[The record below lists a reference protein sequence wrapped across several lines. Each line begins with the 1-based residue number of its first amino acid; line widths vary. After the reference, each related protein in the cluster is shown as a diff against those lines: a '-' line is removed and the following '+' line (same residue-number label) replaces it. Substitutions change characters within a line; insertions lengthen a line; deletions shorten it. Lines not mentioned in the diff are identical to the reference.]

1 MSRSR
6 NAYRRA
12 GSWVTGTGWVTTTA
26 PAPEPVDTTPP
37 PRAIN
42 ELRHGYTLANLDQLT
57 RLAVGRCGP
66 MASDYCD
73 RRDIVWSAIAEALYS
88 ATTPPHPSDLIRAG
102 QRALWDS
109 VTANLRHDGYAGHQ
123 VGSGPGSGRAFQV
136 FWAEHAVPTPSPEGR
151 IVEHLALAQIMPLLT
166 PRQRDVITALAAH
179 GDYQV
184 AADAIGLTRNAFV
197 AIASDARSRFR
208 AWWHEGEAPSGHW
221 RRDIRR
227 SSTGAVVKKSG
238 LREQLKQHR
247 CKTRAK
253 NLRAGLITPKPP
265 PEPVSDATRA
275 AVVVAYLGGGTI
287 RSCAAL
293 VGLTEWQVRVVLNG
307 AGVVMRP
314 RGQRPA
320 DPSSPR
326 RMFGDLRADRDAERH
341 RP

>member
-12 GSWVTGTGWVTTTA
+12 GNWVTGTGWVTTTE

-37 PRAIN
+37 PPPPVN
-42 ELRHGYTLANLDQLT
+42 ELRHGYTLARLDQLT

-73 RRDIVWSAIAEALYS
+73 RRDIAWSALAEALYS
-88 ATTPPHPSDLIRAG
+88 ATTPPTHHDLIRAG
-102 QRALWDS
+102 QRAVWDS

-123 VGSGPGSGRAFQV
+123 VGSGPGSSPSFQL
-136 FWAEHAVPTPSPEGR
+136 FWMEHSAPTPSPERR
-151 IVEHLALAQIMPLLT
+151 IVERLALAQIMPLLT

-179 GDYQV
+179 GDYQLG
-184 AADAIGLTRNAFV
+184 ADAIGLTRNAFV

-227 SSTGAVVKKSG
+227 SSTGAVAKKSG

-253 NLRAGLITPKPP
+253 KLRAGLITPKPP
-265 PEPVSDATRA
+265 PVPVSDTAKA
-275 AVVVAYLGGGTI
+275 AVVAAYLGGGTI
-287 RSCAAL
+287 RSCAAPA
-293 VGLTEWQVRVVLNG
+293 GLTEWQVRVVLAG

-314 RGQRPA
+314 RGQRPDA
-320 DPSSPR
+320 PAS
-326 RMFGDLRADRDAERH
+326 LRATGANVASG
-341 RP
+341 